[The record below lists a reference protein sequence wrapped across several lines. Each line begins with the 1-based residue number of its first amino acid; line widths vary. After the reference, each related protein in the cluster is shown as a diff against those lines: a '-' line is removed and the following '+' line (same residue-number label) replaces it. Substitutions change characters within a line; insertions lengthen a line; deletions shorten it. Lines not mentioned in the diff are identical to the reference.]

1 MQVGA
6 INSRGKIVAKE
17 RDRKGLTKKSGKNS
31 NSNKNKRNKN
41 LDNNNEQ
48 VSENQNESLAGE
60 RGKTNPFDF
69 QDEAKEEEQMNKDAD
84 EFVKSNVGKMPIV
97 IDWYETQEPSEDE
110 DSEEDKEGGSDEGD
124 DSDDEQNDEQAQ
136 EEAEEEAEE
145 EEEKQ
150 EKEASKRSI
159 INQFMKIKV
168 IAPNRIYPHL
178 KSKERDVVKQMRKI
192 NPAQVMAF
200 DNLMMVRKQQFWAKV
215 KSILATPLG
224 GFLIGIIIA
233 FVALFA
239 IVFVVMLFG
248 GGEDGENL
256 TGPMSSISDVTG
268 ESFYGARLVY
278 SDDEQATLDILED
291 YVEILLEVESAVELA
306 DSNLDITLTLPSED
320 FDYSTFD
327 ETTFMAE
334 YSDAYEII
342 LDLSTL
348 VAENDLVEGESIGE
362 TITENL
368 PLIKYFGYSSE
379 LTPEMAN
386 IISTYINEN
395 DLYVYSSED
404 GTSEVES
411 LITTQTLNVL
421 SAPKY
426 NVRTEKLYV
435 KDYILDGDETLS
447 DIPQENYKYMIYMP
461 KENVTFSYFSFT
473 LREIDF
479 DNFTLSLLINGELT
493 ELNGGLFTSSEDFGI
508 ESYNYET
515 ATDLSILAS
524 AFTDIDTENLNALSE
539 ESSLFDILSLENS
552 DIYLTDS
559 VDDTGTTNANIKTI
573 KNNGIGV
580 QFVSE
585 QPFFFAE
592 FGTALLD

>member
-60 RGKTNPFDF
+60 RGNTNPFDF
-69 QDEAKEEEQMNKDAD
+69 QDEAKQEEQMNKEAE

-110 DSEEDKEGGSDEGD
+110 DSEEEEGGSDEGD
-124 DSDDEQNDEQAQ
+124 DSVDEQNNEEAQ

-150 EKEASKRSI
+150 EKEASKRAI
-159 INQFMKIKV
+159 INQFMKIKT
-168 IAPNRIYPHL
+168 IAPNRFYPHL
-178 KSKERDVVKQMRKI
+178 KSKEKDVVKQMRKI
-192 NPAQVMAF
+192 NPVQVMAF

-215 KSILATPLG
+215 KAILATPLG

-233 FVALFA
+233 FVALIA

-291 YVEILLEVESAVELA
+291 YVEVLLEVESAVELA
-306 DSNLDITLTLPSED
+306 DSNLDITLTLPSTD

-348 VAENDLVEGESIGE
+348 VAENDLVEGETIGE
-362 TITENL
+362 TLEENL
-368 PLIKYFGYSSE
+368 ALIKYFGYSSE

-404 GTSEVES
+404 GAVEVES

-435 KDYILDGDETLS
+435 KDYILNGTETLS

-552 DIYLTDS
+552 DIYLTDF
-559 VDDTGTTNANIKTI
+559 VDDTGTANANIKTI
-573 KNNGIGV
+573 KTNGIGV
-580 QFVSE
+580 QFISE

>member
-6 INSRGKIVAKE
+6 INSRGKIVAKDK
-17 RDRKGLTKKSGKNS
+17 DRKGLTKKSGKNS
-31 NSNKNKRNKN
+31 NSNKNKRNEN

-69 QDEAKEEEQMNKDAD
+69 QDEAKQEEQMNKDAE

-110 DSEEDKEGGSDEGD
+110 NSEEDEEGSSDEGD
-124 DSDDEQNDEQAQ
+124 NSDDEQNDEQAQ

-215 KSILATPLG
+215 KAILATPLG

-278 SDDEQATLDILED
+278 SDDEQATLDILEN

-306 DSNLDITLTLPSED
+306 DSNLDITLTLPSTD

-348 VAENDLVEGESIGE
+348 VAENDLVEGETIGE
-362 TITENL
+362 TLEENL
-368 PLIKYFGYSSE
+368 ALIKYFGYSSE

-404 GTSEVES
+404 GAVEVES

-435 KDYILDGDETLS
+435 KDYILNGTETLS

-552 DIYLTDS
+552 DIYLTDF
-559 VDDTGTTNANIKTI
+559 VDDTGTANANIKTI
-573 KNNGIGV
+573 KTNGIGV
-580 QFVSE
+580 QFISE

>member
-1 MQVGA
+1 M
-6 INSRGKIVAKE
+6 AKDK
-17 RDRKGLTKKSGKNS
+17 DRKGLTKKSGKNS

-60 RGKTNPFDF
+60 RGNTNPFDF
-69 QDEAKEEEQMNKDAD
+69 QDEANQEEQMNKEAE

-97 IDWYETQEPSEDE
+97 IDWYEVQEPSEDE
-110 DSEEDKEGGSDEGD
+110 NSEEDEEGSSDEGD
-124 DSDDEQNDEQAQ
+124 NLDDEQNDEQAQ

-200 DNLMMVRKQQFWAKV
+200 ENLMRIRKQQFWAKV
-215 KSILATPLG
+215 KSALAPAIPYILIALGILLLIIIVIVAIGMIFGLG
-224 GFLIGIIIA
+224 GDD
-233 FVALFA
+233 
-239 IVFVVMLFG
+239 
-248 GGEDGENL
+248 E
-256 TGPMSSISDVTG
+256 TPGPMSSISDVTG

-306 DSNLDITLTLPSED
+306 DSNLDITLTLPSTD

-348 VAENDLVEGESIGE
+348 VAENDLVEGETIGE

-368 PLIKYFGYSSE
+368 VLIKYFGYSSE
-379 LTPEMAN
+379 FTPEMAN
-386 IISTYINEN
+386 IISSYINEN

-404 GTSEVES
+404 GAVEVES

-552 DIYLTDS
+552 DIYLTDF
-559 VDDTGTTNANIKTI
+559 VDESGTTNANIKTI
-573 KNNGIGV
+573 KTNGIGV
-580 QFVSE
+580 QFISE

>member
-6 INSRGKIVAKE
+6 INSRGKIVAKDK
-17 RDRKGLTKKSGKNS
+17 DRKGLTKKSGKNS

-60 RGKTNPFDF
+60 RGNTNPFDF
-69 QDEAKEEEQMNKDAD
+69 QDEAKEEEQMNKEAE

-110 DSEEDKEGGSDEGD
+110 DSEEDEEGGSDEGD
-124 DSDDEQNDEQAQ
+124 DSVDEQNNEEAQ

-150 EKEASKRSI
+150 GKEASKRSI
-159 INQFMKIKV
+159 INKFMKIKT
-168 IAPNRIYPHL
+168 IAPNRFYPHL
-178 KSKERDVVKQMRKI
+178 KSKEKDVVKQMRKI

-200 DNLMMVRKQQFWAKV
+200 DNLMRLRKQAFWAKV
-215 KSILATPLG
+215 KSVLAPAIPYILIALGILLLIIIVIVAIGMIFGLG
-224 GFLIGIIIA
+224 GDD
-233 FVALFA
+233 
-239 IVFVVMLFG
+239 
-248 GGEDGENL
+248 E
-256 TGPMSSISDVTG
+256 TPGPMSSISDVTG

-291 YVEILLEVESAVELA
+291 YVEVLLEVESAVELA
-306 DSNLDITLTLPSED
+306 DSNLDITLTLPSAD

-348 VAENDLVEGESIGE
+348 VAENDLVEGETIGE
-362 TITENL
+362 TLEENL
-368 PLIKYFGYSSE
+368 VLVKYFGYSSE

-404 GTSEVES
+404 GAGEVES

-421 SAPKY
+421 SSPKY

-552 DIYLTDS
+552 DIYLTDF
-559 VDDTGTTNANIKTI
+559 VDDTGTANANIKTI
-573 KNNGIGV
+573 KTNGIGV
-580 QFVSE
+580 QFISE

>member
-6 INSRGKIVAKE
+6 INSRGKIVAKDK
-17 RDRKGLTKKSGKNS
+17 DRKGLTKKSGKNS
-31 NSNKNKRNKN
+31 NSNKNKRNEN

-60 RGKTNPFDF
+60 RGNTNPFDF
-69 QDEAKEEEQMNKDAD
+69 QDEAKQEEQMNKEAE

-110 DSEEDKEGGSDEGD
+110 DSEEEEGGSDEGD
-124 DSDDEQNDEQAQ
+124 DSVDEQNNEEAQ

-159 INQFMKIKV
+159 INKFMKIKT
-168 IAPNRIYPHL
+168 IAPNRFYPHL
-178 KSKERDVVKQMRKI
+178 KSKEKDVVKQMRKI

-200 DNLMMVRKQQFWAKV
+200 ENLMRIRKQAFWAKV
-215 KSILATPLG
+215 KSALAPAIPYILIALGILLLIIIVIVAIGMIFGLG
-224 GFLIGIIIA
+224 GDD
-233 FVALFA
+233 
-239 IVFVVMLFG
+239 
-248 GGEDGENL
+248 E
-256 TGPMSSISDVTG
+256 TPGPMSSISDVTG

-306 DSNLDITLTLPSED
+306 DSNLDITLTLPSAD

-368 PLIKYFGYSSE
+368 VLIKYFGYSSE
-379 LTPEMAN
+379 LTPEMAS

-404 GTSEVES
+404 GAGEVES
-411 LITTQTLNVL
+411 LITTQILNVL
-421 SAPKY
+421 SSPKY

-552 DIYLTDS
+552 DIYLTDF
-559 VDDTGTTNANIKTI
+559 VDDSGATNANIKTI
-573 KNNGIGV
+573 KTNGIGV

>member
-1 MQVGA
+1 M
-6 INSRGKIVAKE
+6 AKE

-31 NSNKNKRNKN
+31 NSKENKRNKN

-60 RGKTNPFDF
+60 RGNTNPFDF
-69 QDEAKEEEQMNKDAD
+69 QDEAKEEEQMNKEAE

-110 DSEEDKEGGSDEGD
+110 NSEEDEEGSSDEGD
-124 DSDDEQNDEQAQ
+124 NSDDEQNDEQAQ

-215 KSILATPLG
+215 KAILATPLG

-291 YVEILLEVESAVELA
+291 YVEVLLEVESAVELA
-306 DSNLDITLTLPSED
+306 DSNLDITLTLPSAD

-327 ETTFMAE
+327 EITFMAE

-348 VAENDLVEGESIGE
+348 VAENDLFEGETIGE
-362 TITENL
+362 TLEENL
-368 PLIKYFGYSSE
+368 VLIKYFGYSSE
-379 LTPEMAN
+379 FTPEMAN

-404 GTSEVES
+404 GAVEVES

-435 KDYILDGDETLS
+435 KDYILNGTETLS

-552 DIYLTDS
+552 DIYLTDF
-559 VDDTGTTNANIKTI
+559 VDDTGTANANIKTI
-573 KNNGIGV
+573 KTNGIGV
-580 QFVSE
+580 QFISE

>member
-1 MQVGA
+1 M
-6 INSRGKIVAKE
+6 AKE

-31 NSNKNKRNKN
+31 NSKENKRNKN

-60 RGKTNPFDF
+60 RGNTNPFDF
-69 QDEAKEEEQMNKDAD
+69 QDEAKEEQMNKEAE

-110 DSEEDKEGGSDEGD
+110 NSEEDEEGGSDEGD

-150 EKEASKRSI
+150 EKEASKRSV

-215 KSILATPLG
+215 KAILATPLG

-291 YVEILLEVESAVELA
+291 YVEILLEVESTVELA

-348 VAENDLVEGESIGE
+348 VAENDLVEGETIGE

-368 PLIKYFGYSSE
+368 ALIKYFGYSSE
-379 LTPEMAN
+379 FTPKMAN

-395 DLYVYSSED
+395 DLYMYSSED
-404 GTSEVES
+404 GAGEVES

-435 KDYILDGDETLS
+435 KDYILNGTETLS

-479 DNFTLSLLINGELT
+479 NNFTLSLLINGELT

-552 DIYLTDS
+552 DIYLTDF
-559 VDDTGTTNANIKTI
+559 VDDTGTANANIKTI
-573 KNNGIGV
+573 KTNGIGV
-580 QFVSE
+580 QFISE

>member
-1 MQVGA
+1 MGA

-31 NSNKNKRNKN
+31 NSKENKRNKN

-60 RGKTNPFDF
+60 RGNTNPFDF
-69 QDEAKEEEQMNKDAD
+69 QDEAKQEEQMNKEAE

-110 DSEEDKEGGSDEGD
+110 DSEEGEEGGSDEGD
-124 DSDDEQNDEQAQ
+124 DSVDEQNNEEAQ

-159 INQFMKIKV
+159 INKFMKIKT
-168 IAPNRIYPHL
+168 IAPNRFYPHL

-192 NPAQVMAF
+192 NPVQVMAF
-200 DNLMMVRKQQFWAKV
+200 DNLMMVRKQQFWSKV
-215 KSILATPLG
+215 KAILATPLG

-291 YVEILLEVESAVELA
+291 YVEVLLEVESAVELA
-306 DSNLDITLTLPSED
+306 DSNLDITLTLPSTD

-348 VAENDLVEGESIGE
+348 VAENDLVEGETIGE
-362 TITENL
+362 TLEENL
-368 PLIKYFGYSSE
+368 ALIKYFGYSSE
-379 LTPEMAN
+379 FTPEMAS

-404 GTSEVES
+404 GAGEVES
-411 LITTQTLNVL
+411 LITTQILNVL
-421 SAPKY
+421 SEPKY

-552 DIYLTDS
+552 GIYLTDF
-559 VDDTGTTNANIKTI
+559 VDDTGTANANIKTI
-573 KNNGIGV
+573 KTNGIGV